1 MRLWLTLVPVL
12 VLVACT
18 RPADEDRI
26 RQHLDAMIDA
36 LADQNARAFMAP
48 LADDFSADT
57 WNLDRR
63 GARLLLNREM
73 RAHQRIRVRLFDIQV
88 DLVTDDRASAS
99 FQAVLTGGSGLIP
112 EQGSWYRVSTG
123 WRRQGSDWELITASW
138 ERVAGR

>member
-12 VLVACT
+12 VLVACA

-123 WRRQGSDWELITASW
+123 WRREGSDWELITASW

>member
-1 MRLWLTLVPVL
+1 MRLWLMLLPVVL
-12 VLVACT
+12 LVACA

-73 RAHQRIRVRLFDIQV
+73 RAHQRIRVRLFDIRI
-88 DLVTDDRASAS
+88 DLVQEDRATAS

-112 EQGSWYRVSTG
+112 EQGSWYRVATG